1 MQLFLEPTDKTNPRH
16 GVQQGHDRPHQDSP
30 GDTRAW
36 HNALLEP
43 QHGGNMGQRTAVSAR
58 SRFLRRGPLCPF
70 LGATALV
77 ILLAFLG
84 ACGGCRKAQPARP
97 VQANPED
104 VQRRTNE
111 AFVYAIQTISQ
122 LGEYSS
128 DEAFLQAMDRLDQW
142 VRQQSSPPDWKI
154 DALAAPLVELFG
166 EFSSKIRPIHNQLTE
181 PRTLLELKAIARQLE
196 RAPERLEALGQR
208 RKLEDLEALGQRYEQ
223 VLKEIEGAVRQGG
236 DAAQREEVEA
246 RIVEAFFKRVKDPA
260 RQAQFKELLAVA
272 SWLDDPSR
280 LKEFVRLAEL
290 AARLETLVQR
300 PDARQWP
307 ELVAEFEDTA
317 QRFLRGGPPTK
328 LVIEV
333 RFLLEQMA
341 DLARMQDYVELV
353 GLERVLD
360 TLAERLR
367 IAANRAGRDDLRDL
381 ARRFAAAGRDRDLP
395 QLQNL
400 EKELLA
406 LAQPYGFADLA
417 RLEPQLK
424 AAAEGL
430 AAVGSL
436 ATTGAQKT
444 GLDGLK
450 ALGTYCQEAGK
461 RIAQAVEDMKALSA
475 SAASKEDPQ
484 ARTARLNEIS
494 ARFEDLAQRVE
505 LMDTEFEY
513 LAGAKQHQ
521 FYSQDQA
528 AMREAVFLRD
538 LSRWARGEEFDDI
551 SRARRLFD
559 WVVRNIQLEASPR
572 PASGVVRVPQY
583 PLETLFLGRGTAAER
598 AWVFILLARQ
608 QGIDAAMLAVP
619 DASSPGGEP
628 RPWAVGVLSE
638 GEIYLFDTQLGLP
651 IPARDGVTRSP
662 SGELEVRPATLAEAA
677 RDESILRQL
686 DLSSTQPYPVRAGQL
701 DKVVVLLEASPS
713 YLSLRMKLVEGQLS
727 GDDRMVL
734 SASPAAQAERFKT
747 CKQVGQVRLWPHP
760 YQTLLVRLILGPD
773 LAQWQTRAFA
783 AFQAPSLV
791 EGKLVASFIEEP
803 VAPLFLKATPKQSE
817 QVERRRRT
825 TAERRREAP
834 PPTPLGQ
841 GRVLHL
847 RGKLQGEGSASHYYQ
862 MARPSERELALHGQL
877 SAAERAIILEAKQNA
892 SYWLGLLAQE
902 QKNYSSAID
911 YLATRTL
918 SAFPGTPWTPGAKY
932 NLARVFEVQGQ
943 ALKAAQLYREN
954 ADAPQGYGDLLRAKW
969 LERLAGVAE
978 KKPPPKV
985 EMELPGLPELPE
997 PKPAAK
1003 PAKK

>member
-1 MQLFLEPTDKTNPRH
+1 MQLFFERADGASPQNPER
-16 GVQQGHDRPHQDSP
+16 GQHDRPRP
-30 GDTRAW
+30 
-36 HNALLEP
+36 
-43 QHGGNMGQRTAVSAR
+43 AVSASKAAEYWAVAR
-58 SRFLRRGPLCPF
+58 LRERGSPTEGPLHSSRARLF
-70 LGATALV
+70 LSNLVRRSATYIGV
-77 ILLAFLG
+77 GVLLGFL
-84 ACGGCRKAQPARP
+84 AVCAGCRKAQPSRA

-104 VQRRTNE
+104 VHRRTNE
-111 AFVYAIQTISQ
+111 AFIYAIQTISQ
-122 LGEYSS
+122 LEEYNSE
-128 DEAFLQAMDRLDQW
+128 EAFLQAMDRLDQW
-142 VRQQSSPPDWKI
+142 VRQQNPPPDWRV

-166 EFSSKIRPIHNQLTE
+166 ELWGRIRPIHNQLTE

-208 RKLEDLEALGQRYEQ
+208 RKLDDLEALGQRYAQ
-223 VLKEIEGAVRQGG
+223 VLKEIEAAVRQGG
-236 DAAQREEVEA
+236 EAAQREEVEA

-260 RQAQFKELLAVA
+260 RQAQFKELLGVA
-272 SWLDDPSR
+272 SWLDDPLR

-290 AARLETLVQR
+290 ASRLEMLVKR
-300 PDARQWP
+300 PDAGQWP
-307 ELVAEFEDTA
+307 KLVAEFEDTA
-317 QRFLRGGPPTK
+317 QRFLRGAPPTK
-328 LVIEV
+328 LVVEV

-341 DLARMQDYVELV
+341 DLPRMQDYVELI

-395 QLQNL
+395 QLRTL

-406 LAQPYGFADLA
+406 LAQPYGFSDLV

-424 AAAEGL
+424 SAADGL
-430 AAVGSL
+430 AGVAEL
-436 ATTGAQKT
+436 AASGAQKA
-444 GLDGLK
+444 GLDSLK
-450 ALGTYCQEAGK
+450 ALGMYCQEAGK
-461 RIAQAVEDMKALSA
+461 RIGQVVEEMKALSA
-475 SAASKEDPQ
+475 GAASKEDPQ
-484 ARTARLNEIS
+484 AMGARLNEIS

-505 LMDTEFEY
+505 LMDSELEY
-513 LAGAKQHQ
+513 LAGAKQQQ
-521 FYSQDQA
+521 FYPQDHA
-528 AMREAVFLRD
+528 AMREAVFFRD
-538 LSRWARGEEFDDI
+538 LSRWARGEEFDDV

-559 WVVRNIQLEASPR
+559 WVVRNIQLEAAPR
-572 PASGVVRVPQY
+572 PGGGAVRVPQY

-619 DASSPGGEP
+619 EANSPGGEP

-651 IPARDGVTRSP
+651 IAAREGVVRSA
-662 SGELEVRPATLAEAA
+662 SGALEIRPATLAEAA

-686 DLSSTQPYPVRAGQL
+686 DLSTAQPYPVRASQL
-701 DKVVVLLEASPS
+701 DKIVVLLEASPS
-713 YLSLRMKLVEGQLS
+713 YLTLRMKLVEGQLS

-734 SASPAAQAERFKT
+734 SAAPAAQAERFKA
-747 CKQVGQVRLWPHP
+747 CKHVGEVRLWPHP

-773 LAQWQTRAFA
+773 LAQWQGQAFA
-783 AFQAPSLV
+783 PFQAPSLV
-791 EGKLVASFIEEP
+791 EGRLVASFVEEP

-834 PPTPLGQ
+834 PATPLGQ
-841 GRVLHL
+841 GRLLHL

-877 SAAERAIILEAKQNA
+877 SLAERAIILEAKQNA
-892 SYWLGLLAQE
+892 SYWLGLVALE
-902 QKNYSSAID
+902 QKNSSSAID

-918 SAFPGTPWTPGAKY
+918 AAFPGTPWTPGAKY
-932 NLARVFEVQGQ
+932 NLARVFEAQGQ

-954 ADAPQGYGDLLRAKW
+954 AGAPQGYGDLLRAKW
-969 LERLAGVAE
+969 LERLAGVAVP
-978 KKPPPKV
+978 KATPKV
-985 EMELPGLPELPE
+985 EMELPGLPGLPE
-997 PKPAAK
+997 PKPPTK
-1003 PAKK
+1003 TPKK

>member
-1 MQLFLEPTDKTNPRH
+1 MC
-16 GVQQGHDRPHQDSP
+16 
-30 GDTRAW
+30 
-36 HNALLEP
+36 
-43 QHGGNMGQRTAVSAR
+43 
-58 SRFLRRGPLCPF
+58 RRVAC
-70 LGATALV
+70 LGLA
-77 ILLAFLG
+77 ILLGVLAV
-84 ACGGCRKAQPARP
+84 CGGCRKAQPARP

-104 VQRRTNE
+104 VHRRTNE
-111 AFVYAIQTISQ
+111 AFLYAIQTISQ
-122 LGEYSS
+122 LDEYNSE
-128 DEAFLQAMDRLDQW
+128 EAFLQAMDRLDQW
-142 VRQQSSPPDWKI
+142 VRQQSPPPDWKV
-154 DALAAPLVELFG
+154 DALAAPLIEVFG
-166 EFSSKIRPIHNQLTE
+166 ELASRIRPIHNQLTE

-223 VLKEIEGAVRQGG
+223 VLKEIEAAVRQGG

-246 RIVEAFFKRVKDPA
+246 RIVEAFFKRQKDPA

-290 AARLETLVQR
+290 ATRLESLVKR
-300 PDARQWP
+300 PDAEKWP

-317 QRFLRGGPPTK
+317 QRFLRGAPPTK

-341 DLARMQDYVELV
+341 DLPRMHDYVELV

-381 ARRFAAAGRDRDLP
+381 ARRFAEAGRQRDLS
-395 QLQNL
+395 QLRSL

-424 AAAEGL
+424 AAADGL
-430 AAVGSL
+430 AAL
-436 ATTGAQKT
+436 ADLAASGAQKT

-461 RIAQAVEDMKALSA
+461 RIGQVVEDMKALSA
-475 SAASKEDPQ
+475 TTGSKEDPQ
-484 ARTARLNEIS
+484 ALANRLNELS

-505 LMDTEFEY
+505 LLDGEFEY
-513 LAGAKQHQ
+513 LAGAKQQQ

-528 AMREAVFLRD
+528 AMREAVFFRD

-551 SRARRLFD
+551 SRAGRLFD

-572 PASGVVRVPQY
+572 PGSGVVRVPQY
-583 PLETLFLGRGTAAER
+583 PLETLFLGRGTASER

-619 DASSPGGEP
+619 DAASPGGPP
-628 RPWAVGVLSE
+628 RAWAVGVLSE

-651 IPARDGVTRSP
+651 IAARDGVKRSA
-662 SGELEVRPATLAEAA
+662 SGALEIRPATLAEAA
-677 RDESILRQL
+677 RDPSILRQL
-686 DLSSTQPYPVRAGQL
+686 DLSTAQPYPVQASQL

-713 YLSLRMKLVEGQLS
+713 YLTLRMKMIEGQLS

-734 SASPAAQAERFKT
+734 SAAPAAQAERFKA
-747 CKQVGQVRLWPHP
+747 CKHVGEVRLWPHP

-773 LAQWQTRAFA
+773 LAQWQAQAFA
-783 AFQAPSLV
+783 PFQAPSLV
-791 EGKLVASFIEEP
+791 EGRLVASFVEEP

-825 TAERRREAP
+825 SAERRREAP
-834 PPTPLGQ
+834 PATPLGQ
-841 GRVLHL
+841 ARLLHL
-847 RGKLQGEGSASHYYQ
+847 RGKLQGETSASHYYQ

-877 SAAERAIILEAKQNA
+877 SAPERAIILEAKQNA
-892 SYWLGLLAQE
+892 SYWLGLIALE

-918 SAFPGTPWTPGAKY
+918 AAFPGTPWTPGAKY
-932 NLARVFEVQGQ
+932 NLGRVFEAQGQ

-954 ADAPQGYGDLLRAKW
+954 AEAPQGYGDLLRARW
-969 LERLAGVAE
+969 LERLAGVTTP
-978 KKPPPKV
+978 KPAPKV

-997 PKPAAK
+997 PKP
-1003 PAKK
+1003 PAKTPKK

>member
-1 MQLFLEPTDKTNPRH
+1 MQFFDEGANGL
-16 GVQQGHDRPHQDSP
+16 G
-30 GDTRAW
+30 
-36 HNALLEP
+36 P
-43 QHGGNMGQRTAVSAR
+43 Q
-58 SRFLRRGPLCPF
+58 GPLVFRDNGGRPGWPEKRPAESQRVVRPRPGRSPRQWLPGGVWRHF
-70 LGATALV
+70 LPRGLVRGTAGRLGLA
-77 ILLAFLG
+77 ILLGLVAVG
-84 ACGGCRKAQPARP
+84 GGCRKAQPVRK

-111 AFVYAIQTISQ
+111 AFIYAIQTISQ
-122 LGEYSS
+122 LDEYHSE
-128 DEAFLQAMDRLDQW
+128 EAFLQAMDRLDQW
-142 VRQQSSPPDWKI
+142 VRQQSPPPDWKV
-154 DALAAPLVELFG
+154 DALAAPLVEVFG
-166 EFSSKIRPIHNQLTE
+166 ELSAKIRPIHNQLTE

-196 RAPERLEALGQR
+196 RSPERLEALSQR
-208 RKLEDLEALGQRYEQ
+208 RKLDDLEALGQRYDQ
-223 VLKEIEGAVRQGG
+223 VLKEIEASVRQGG
-236 DAAQREEVEA
+236 DAAQREELEA
-246 RIVEAFFKRVKDPA
+246 RIIEAFFKRQKNPA

-290 AARLETLVQR
+290 ASRLETLARR
-300 PDARQWP
+300 PDAGQWP

-317 QRFLRGGPPTK
+317 QRFLRGAPPTK

-367 IAANRAGRDDLRDL
+367 IAANRAGRDDLREL
-381 ARRFAAAGRDRDLP
+381 ARRFAAAGRDRDLV
-395 QLQNL
+395 QLRTL

-424 AAAEGL
+424 SAAEGL
-430 AAVGSL
+430 AGVASL
-436 ATTGAQKT
+436 ATRGAQT
-444 GLDGLK
+444 AGLDALK

-461 RIAQAVEDMKALSA
+461 RISQVVEEMKALSA
-475 SAASKEDPQ
+475 GAASKGDPQ
-484 ARTARLNEIS
+484 LLATRLNELS

-505 LMDTEFEY
+505 LMDSEFEY

-521 FYSQDQA
+521 FYSQDHA
-528 AMREAVFLRD
+528 AMREAVFFRD

-551 SRARRLFD
+551 TRARRLFD
-559 WVVRNIQLEASPR
+559 WVVRNIQLEAAPR
-572 PASGVVRVPQY
+572 PGSGAVRVPQY

-619 DASSPGGEP
+619 EANTPNGQP

-638 GEIYLFDTQLGLP
+638 GQIYLFDTQLGLP
-651 IPARDGVTRSP
+651 IAARDGVLRSS
-662 SGELEVRPATLAEAA
+662 SGALEIRPATLAEAA
-677 RDESILRQL
+677 QDESVLRQM
-686 DLSSTQPYPVRAGQL
+686 DLSTAQPYPVRASQL
-701 DKVVVLLEASPS
+701 DQVVVLLEASPS
-713 YLSLRMKLVEGQLS
+713 YLTLRMKLVEGQLS

-734 SASPAAQAERFKT
+734 SAAPAAQAERFKT
-747 CKQVGQVRLWPHP
+747 CKQVGEVRLWPHP

-773 LAQWQTRAFA
+773 LAQWQAQAFA
-783 AFQAPSLV
+783 PFQAPSLV
-791 EGKLVASFIEEP
+791 EGRLVASFVEEP
-803 VAPLFLKATPKQSE
+803 VAPLFLKAAPKQSE

-841 GRVLHL
+841 GRLLHL
-847 RGKLQGEGSASHYYQ
+847 RGKLQGEQSASHYYQ

-877 SAAERAIILEAKQNA
+877 SVAERAIILEAKQNA
-892 SYWLGLLAQE
+892 SYWLGLVALE
-902 QKNYSSAID
+902 QKNYFSAID

-918 SAFPGTPWTPGAKY
+918 AAFPGTPWTPGAKY
-932 NLARVFEVQGQ
+932 NLARVFEEQGQ
-943 ALKAAQLYREN
+943 VLKAAQRYREN
-954 ADAPQGYGDLLRAKW
+954 AEAPQGYGDLLRAKW
-969 LERLAGVAE
+969 LERLSGVTAQ
-978 KKPPPKV
+978 KPAPKV
-985 EMELPGLPELPE
+985 ELELPALPELPE
-997 PKPAAK
+997 IKAPAHPPKK
-1003 PAKK
+1003 

>member
-1 MQLFLEPTDKTNPRH
+1 MC
-16 GVQQGHDRPHQDSP
+16 
-30 GDTRAW
+30 
-36 HNALLEP
+36 
-43 QHGGNMGQRTAVSAR
+43 
-58 SRFLRRGPLCPF
+58 RRVAC
-70 LGATALV
+70 LGLA
-77 ILLAFLG
+77 ILLGVLAV
-84 ACGGCRKAQPARP
+84 CGGCRKAQPARP

-104 VQRRTNE
+104 VHRRTNE
-111 AFVYAIQTISQ
+111 AFLYAIQTISQ
-122 LGEYSS
+122 LDEYNSE
-128 DEAFLQAMDRLDQW
+128 EAFLQAMDRLDQW
-142 VRQQSSPPDWKI
+142 VRQQSPPPDWKV
-154 DALAAPLVELFG
+154 DALAAPLIEVFG
-166 EFSSKIRPIHNQLTE
+166 ELASRIRPIHNQLTE

-223 VLKEIEGAVRQGG
+223 VLKEIEAAVRQGG

-246 RIVEAFFKRVKDPA
+246 RIVEAFFKRQKDPA

-290 AARLETLVQR
+290 ATRLESLVKR
-300 PDARQWP
+300 PDADKWP

-317 QRFLRGGPPTK
+317 QRFLRGAPPTK

-341 DLARMQDYVELV
+341 DLPRMHDYVELV

-381 ARRFAAAGRDRDLP
+381 ARRFAEAGRQRDLS
-395 QLQNL
+395 QLRSL

-424 AAAEGL
+424 AAADGL
-430 AAVGSL
+430 AAL
-436 ATTGAQKT
+436 ADLAASGAQKT

-461 RIAQAVEDMKALSA
+461 RIGQVVEDMKALSA
-475 SAASKEDPQ
+475 TTGSKEDPQ
-484 ARTARLNEIS
+484 ALANRLNELS

-505 LMDTEFEY
+505 LLDGEFEY
-513 LAGAKQHQ
+513 LAGAKQQQ

-528 AMREAVFLRD
+528 AMREAVFFRD

-551 SRARRLFD
+551 SRAGRLFD

-572 PASGVVRVPQY
+572 PGSGVVRVPQY
-583 PLETLFLGRGTAAER
+583 PLETLFLGRGTASER

-619 DASSPGGEP
+619 DAASPGGPP
-628 RPWAVGVLSE
+628 RAWAVGVLSE

-651 IPARDGVTRSP
+651 IAARDGVKRSA
-662 SGELEVRPATLAEAA
+662 SGALEIRPATLAEAA
-677 RDESILRQL
+677 RDPSILRQL
-686 DLSSTQPYPVRAGQL
+686 DLSTAQPYPVQASQL

-713 YLSLRMKLVEGQLS
+713 YLTLRMKMIEGQLS

-734 SASPAAQAERFKT
+734 SAAPAAQAERFKA
-747 CKQVGQVRLWPHP
+747 CKHVGEVRLWPHP

-773 LAQWQTRAFA
+773 LAQWQAQAFA
-783 AFQAPSLV
+783 PFQAPSLV
-791 EGKLVASFIEEP
+791 EGRLVASFVEEP

-834 PPTPLGQ
+834 PATPLGQ
-841 GRVLHL
+841 ARLLHL
-847 RGKLQGEGSASHYYQ
+847 RGKLQGETSASHYYQ

-877 SAAERAIILEAKQNA
+877 SAPERAIILEAKQNA
-892 SYWLGLLAQE
+892 SYWLGLIALE

-918 SAFPGTPWTPGAKY
+918 AAFPGTPWTPGAKY
-932 NLARVFEVQGQ
+932 NLGRVFEAQGQ

-954 ADAPQGYGDLLRAKW
+954 AEAPQGYGDLLRARW
-969 LERLAGVAE
+969 LERLAGVTTP
-978 KKPPPKV
+978 KPAPKV
-985 EMELPGLPELPE
+985 AMDLPGLPELPE
-997 PKPAAK
+997 PKP
-1003 PAKK
+1003 PAKTPKK